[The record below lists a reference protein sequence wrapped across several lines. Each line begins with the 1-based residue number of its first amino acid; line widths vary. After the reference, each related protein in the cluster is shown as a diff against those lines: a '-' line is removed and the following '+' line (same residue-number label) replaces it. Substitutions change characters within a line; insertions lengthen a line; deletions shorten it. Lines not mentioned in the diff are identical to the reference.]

1 MLNKKICM
9 LGSMAV
15 GKTSLIRRFVSSIF
29 SDSYL
34 STVGVKISKKS
45 LAVDGRD
52 ISLVLWDLEGQ
63 DEYGDVNVSYLKGAS
78 GLLFVIDGTRGH
90 TLSQVLEMRES
101 ALAAAGGA
109 ETPHL
114 FLMNKNDIRGDWQVS
129 DAVLDALKDKGYV
142 VLEVSAKT
150 GQNVEEAFET
160 LTRLMLTEV
169 GQ

>member
-29 SDSYL
+29 SDDYL

-52 ISLVLWDLEGQ
+52 INMMLWDLEGH
-63 DEYGDVNVSYLKGAS
+63 DEYGDVNISYLKGAS
-78 GLLFVIDGTRGH
+78 GLLFVVDGTRGH
-90 TLSQVLEMRES
+90 TLSQVLEMREPVFR
-101 ALAAAGGA
+101 AAGGGD
-109 ETPHL
+109 TPHL
-114 FLMNKNDIRGDWQVS
+114 FLFNKSDVRAEWQVS
-129 DAVLDALKDKGYV
+129 DAVLGALEGKGFEIM
-142 VLEVSAKT
+142 EVSAKT
-150 GQNVEEAFET
+150 GQNVEKAFESIA
-160 LTRLMLTEV
+160 RLMLEA

>member
-29 SDSYL
+29 SDDYL

-45 LAVDGRD
+45 LTADGQE
-52 ISLVLWDLEGQ
+52 INLMLWDLEGQ
-63 DEYGDVNVSYLKGAS
+63 DDYGDVNISYLKGAS

-101 ALAAAGGA
+101 ALKTAGAG
-109 ETPHL
+109 TPHL
-114 FLMNKNDIRGDWQVS
+114 FLVNKNDLRSEWQVS
-129 DAVLDALKDKGYV
+129 DAVLGALRGKGYE

-150 GQNVEEAFET
+150 GENVEKAFE
-160 LTRLMLTEV
+160 LIARFMLET